1 MEVITILLAI
11 AIVFIYIQNY
21 KIKKD
26 VKGLK
31 TLIKI
36 LYKDNYKNDHE
47 IRSLYNLIALKHK
60 EITDNLDKKKYKRSD
75 MKPPPSPE
83 KIDVKTLIKNNTIY
97 SEDQIYEITKEL
109 EKITNYIETKNNNK

>member
-83 KIDVKTLIKNNTIY
+83 RSDCSNECGKYIFYVEKKDVFEYNLKFK
-97 SEDQIYEITKEL
+97 
-109 EKITNYIETKNNNK
+109 

>member
-1 MEVITILLAI
+1 MEIITILLII
-11 AIVFIYIQNY
+11 AILFIYIQNY

-31 TLIKI
+31 TLIKV

-60 EITDNLDKKKYKRSD
+60 EITDNLDK
-75 MKPPPSPE
+75 
-83 KIDVKTLIKNNTIY
+83 TIK
-97 SEDQIYEITKEL
+97 SLVSKC
-109 EKITNYIETKNNNK
+109 